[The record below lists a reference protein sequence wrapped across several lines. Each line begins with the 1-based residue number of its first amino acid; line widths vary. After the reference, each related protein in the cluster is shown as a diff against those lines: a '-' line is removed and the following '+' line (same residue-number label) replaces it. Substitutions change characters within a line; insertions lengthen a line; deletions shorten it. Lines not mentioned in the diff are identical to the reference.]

1 MSNYQVWL
9 AVALVGTF
17 LTIFMLGLV
26 VDMALST
33 RRRYVSV
40 LQTQVGDTANSIAN
54 LRNEQLRRSALE
66 RLVLPFAGKV
76 ISSITRVTPLDLYG
90 RVNRLIVLAGNPPAL
105 TAERI
110 VAFKIVGGIAGLLV
124 GLLMAPLVPFTGF
137 VLKVGTVALFT
148 LIGYTLPSAAVAA
161 RASKRQKEIRKA
173 LSDTMDLLTISVE
186 AGLGFDAALGQ
197 VVRNVPGPLSEEI
210 SRMLQEMQIG
220 VSRTE
225 ALRHLTDRTEVS
237 ELDGFVLSMIQADK
251 YGVGIA
257 KVLRSQSQE
266 LRQKRRQRAEEKAQ
280 KVALKLL
287 FPDRKSTRLNSSH
300 ITISYAVFCLKK
312 KKTTSKRADA
322 RHRSTTSRTTAPVG

>member
-1 MSNYQVWL
+1 MSNNQVWL

-17 LTIFMLGLV
+17 MTIFMLGLV
-26 VDMALST
+26 VDMALSA

-40 LQTQVGDTANSIAN
+40 LRTHVGDTADSIAN

-66 RLVLPFAGKV
+66 RLMLPFAGKV
-76 ISSITRVTPLDLYG
+76 VSSITRLTPLDLYG
-90 RVNRLIVLAGNPPAL
+90 RVNRLIVLAGNPPAF

-110 VAFKIVGGIAGLLV
+110 VAFKIVFAIV
-124 GLLMAPLVPFTGF
+124 GLVVGLMLAQLLPFTGL
-137 VLKVGTVALFT
+137 LKVGAVALLT
-148 LIGYTLPSAAVAA
+148 LLGYTAPSAAIAA

-220 VSRTE
+220 VSRSE
-225 ALRHLTDRTEVS
+225 ALRHLTERTEVP

-251 YGVGIA
+251 YGVGVA

-266 LRQKRRQRAEEKAQ
+266 LRQKRRQRAEETAQ
-280 KVALKLL
+280 KVPLKLL
-287 FPDRKSTRLNSSH
+287 FP
-300 ITISYAVFCLKK
+300 TIFMLLPALFVVILGPGIIKIYEAFIK
-312 KKTTSKRADA
+312 
-322 RHRSTTSRTTAPVG
+322 

>member
-1 MSNYQVWL
+1 MSNNQVWL

-17 LTIFMLGLV
+17 MTIFMLGLV
-26 VDMALST
+26 VDMALSA

-40 LQTQVGDTANSIAN
+40 LRTHVGDTADSIAN

-90 RVNRLIVLAGNPPAL
+90 RVNRLIVLAGNPPAF

-110 VAFKIVGGIAGLLV
+110 VAFKIVFGIAGLVV
-124 GLLMAPLVPFTGF
+124 GLMLAQLLPFTGF
-137 VLKVGTVALFT
+137 LKVGVVALLT
-148 LIGYTLPSAAVAA
+148 LTGYTIPSAAIAA

-197 VVRNVPGPLSEEI
+197 VVRNVPGPLSDEI

-225 ALRHLTDRTEVS
+225 ALRHLTERTEVP

-266 LRQKRRQRAEEKAQ
+266 LRQKRRQRAEETAQ
-280 KVALKLL
+280 KVPLKLL
-287 FPDRKSTRLNSSH
+287 FP
-300 ITISYAVFCLKK
+300 TIFMLLPALFIVILGPGVIKIYESFIK
-312 KKTTSKRADA
+312 
-322 RHRSTTSRTTAPVG
+322 

>member
-1 MSNYQVWL
+1 
-9 AVALVGTF
+9 
-17 LTIFMLGLV
+17 
-26 VDMALST
+26 
-33 RRRYVSV
+33 RRYVSV

-76 ISSITRVTPLDLYG
+76 ISSITRLTPLDLYG

-110 VAFKIVGGIAGLLV
+110 VAFKIVFAIVGLVAGLMLSP
-124 GLLMAPLVPFTGF
+124 LLPFTGF
-137 VLKVGTVALFT
+137 LLKVGTVVLFT
-148 LIGYTLPSAAVAA
+148 LIGYTLPSATVAA

-220 VSRTE
+220 VTRTE

-257 KVLRSQSQE
+257 KVLRAQALE
-266 LRQKRRQRAEEKAQ
+266 LRQKRRQRAEETAQ
-280 KVALKLL
+280 KVPLKLL
-287 FPDRKSTRLNSSH
+287 FPMIFMVLPALFIVILGPGIIKIAET
-300 ITISYAVFCLKK
+300 FFK
-312 KKTTSKRADA
+312 
-322 RHRSTTSRTTAPVG
+322 

>member
-1 MSNYQVWL
+1 MSNNQVWL

-17 LTIFMLGLV
+17 MTIFMLGLV
-26 VDMALST
+26 VDMALSA

-40 LQTQVGDTANSIAN
+40 LRTHVGDTADSIAN

-76 ISSITRVTPLDLYG
+76 ISSITRLTPLDLYG
-90 RVNRLIVLAGNPPAL
+90 RVNRLIVLAGNPPAF

-110 VAFKIVGGIAGLLV
+110 VAFKIVFGIAGLVV
-124 GLLMAPLVPFTGF
+124 GLMLTQLLPFTGF
-137 VLKVGTVALFT
+137 LKVGAIALLT
-148 LIGYTLPSAAVAA
+148 LTGYTVPSAAIAA

-197 VVRNVPGPLSEEI
+197 VVRNVPGPLSDEI

-220 VSRTE
+220 VSRTD
-225 ALRHLTDRTEVS
+225 ALRHLTERTEVP

-266 LRQKRRQRAEEKAQ
+266 LRQKRRQRAEETAQ
-280 KVALKLL
+280 KVPLKLL
-287 FPDRKSTRLNSSH
+287 FP
-300 ITISYAVFCLKK
+300 TIFMLLPALFVVILGPGVIKIYESFIK
-312 KKTTSKRADA
+312 
-322 RHRSTTSRTTAPVG
+322 

>member
-1 MSNYQVWL
+1 MSNNQVWL

-17 LTIFMLGLV
+17 MTIFMLGLV
-26 VDMALST
+26 VDMALSS

-40 LQTQVGDTANSIAN
+40 LRTHVGDTADSIAN
-54 LRNEQLRRSALE
+54 LRNDQLRRSALE
-66 RLVLPFAGKV
+66 RLFLPFAGKV
-76 ISSITRVTPLDLYG
+76 VSSITRLTPLDLYG
-90 RVNRLIVLAGNPPAL
+90 RVNRLIVLAGSPPAF

-110 VAFKIVGGIAGLLV
+110 VAFKIVFAIAGLVV
-124 GLLMAPLVPFTGF
+124 GLMLAQLLPFSSF
-137 VLKVGTVALFT
+137 LKVGVVALLT
-148 LIGYTLPSAAVAA
+148 LTGYTVPSAAIAA

-197 VVRNVPGPLSEEI
+197 VVRNVPGPLSDEI

-225 ALRHLTDRTEVS
+225 ALRHLTERTEVP

-251 YGVGIA
+251 YGVGVA

-266 LRQKRRQRAEEKAQ
+266 LRQKRRQRAEETAQ
-280 KVALKLL
+280 KVPLKLL
-287 FPDRKSTRLNSSH
+287 FP
-300 ITISYAVFCLKK
+300 TIFMLLPALFVVILGPGIIKIYETFI
-312 KKTTSKRADA
+312 R
-322 RHRSTTSRTTAPVG
+322 

>member
-1 MSNYQVWL
+1 MSNNQVWL

-17 LTIFMLGLV
+17 MTIFMLGLV
-26 VDMALST
+26 VDMALSA

-40 LQTQVGDTANSIAN
+40 LRTHVGDSADSIAN

-66 RLVLPFAGKV
+66 RLMLPFAGKV
-76 ISSITRVTPLDLYG
+76 VSSITRLTPLDLYG
-90 RVNRLIVLAGNPPAL
+90 RVNRLIVLAGNPPAF

-110 VAFKIVGGIAGLLV
+110 VAFKIVFAIV
-124 GLLMAPLVPFTGF
+124 GLVVGLMLAQLLPFTGL
-137 VLKVGTVALFT
+137 LKVGAVALLT
-148 LIGYTLPSAAVAA
+148 LLGYTAPSAAIAA

-220 VSRTE
+220 VSRSE
-225 ALRHLTDRTEVS
+225 ALRHLTERTEVP

-251 YGVGIA
+251 YGVGVA

-266 LRQKRRQRAEEKAQ
+266 LRQKRRQRAEETAQ
-280 KVALKLL
+280 KVPLKLL
-287 FPDRKSTRLNSSH
+287 FP
-300 ITISYAVFCLKK
+300 TIFMLLPALFVVILGPGIIKIYEAFIK
-312 KKTTSKRADA
+312 
-322 RHRSTTSRTTAPVG
+322 